1 MDFFGSLCLA
11 FSLYSRIPV
20 PGAEWNRK
28 RAEYALCFFPAVG
41 LVIGALVWG
50 WIFLIGKYVPGYL
63 GHPGTAA
70 FSVSIPVLVSGGIHL
85 DGYADVTDA
94 RMSFGSREKKLQI
107 LSDPHIGAF
116 AVIGLILYFLLTFA
130 FVSFFKPEDFRT
142 FSGVFV
148 LERALSGYAVAAF
161 PKAKKEG
168 MAAGLAQDTRLPAVK
183 ISTIIWVLVSV
194 LWILFFGRSRGFLVI
209 AGVFLTFLWF
219 TRMSEN
225 EFGGI
230 TGDLAGYFL
239 QSAERN
245 AALILAAA
253 GLFGL

>member
-20 PGAEWNRK
+20 PRAEWNRK

-41 LVIGALVWG
+41 LVVGALEGG
-50 WIFLIGKYVPGYL
+50 WIFLIGKYFPGYL

-70 FSVSIPVLVSGGIHL
+70 LALAIPVLVSGGIHL

-107 LSDPHIGAF
+107 LSDPHVGAF
-116 AVIGLILYFLLTFA
+116 AVIGLILYFLLMFA
-130 FVSFFKPEDFRT
+130 FVSFFRPEDFLN

-148 LERALSGYAVAAF
+148 LERALSGFAVAAF

-168 MAAGLAQDTRLPAVK
+168 MAAGLAKDTRLSAVK
-183 ISTIIWVLVSV
+183 ISTVFWGLLSA
-194 LWILFFGRSRGFLVI
+194 LWILFFGRLKGLLMI
-209 AGVFLTFLWF
+209 TGVLLTFWRF
-219 TRMSEN
+219 WRMSEK

-245 AALILAAA
+245 AAFLLAAA
-253 GLFGL
+253 GFFGI